1 MKVEILGPA
10 EDDLVDGHR
19 FYEMQDPG
27 IGDYFLDTLFA
38 EIDSLQLYAGTH
50 PKNGTNT
57 ECSQDDFHLEFS
69 TPSKG
74 IRFMSPPYSTCE
86 DARLSYDISLK
97 EKIRRTAIC

>member
-10 EDDLVDGHR
+10 EDDLVDGHH

-50 PKNGTNT
+50 PKKWDKYRMLSRRFPFGVFYTIEKDT
-57 ECSQDDFHLEFS
+57 VYVTAVLDLRRR
-69 TPSKG
+69 PSFLRQK
-74 IRFMSPPYSTCE
+74 
-86 DARLSYDISLK
+86 LK
-97 EKIRRTAIC
+97 REN